1 MFKSIYLKTLRDY
14 RVPILSWGVGLGV
27 LMAAIFAAVPQL
39 LATPEARAS
48 LLALGPSFAWF
59 AEPVKIDTPGGY
71 ATWKY
76 GLTVLIVAL
85 WPMLAQSAM
94 LRGEE
99 ERGSLDVLLS
109 APRTRLRVA
118 LEKVAA
124 TWTALVLMAVIIGLL
139 AFAGA
144 AKSDADTTPTSTILY
159 GLNLATFAAVMGAIS
174 LLFSQFTRERRAAT
188 GWTAG
193 VLFIFI
199 VVDMVHRVVDGTE
212 WLSRLSQ
219 V

>member
-1 MFKSIYLKTLRDY
+1 M
-14 RVPILSWGVGLGV
+14 
-27 LMAAIFAAVPQL
+27 
-39 LATPEARAS
+39 
-48 LLALGPSFAWF
+48 
-59 AEPVKIDTPGGY
+59 
-71 ATWKY
+71 
-76 GLTVLIVAL
+76 TVLIVAL
-85 WPMLAQSAM
+85 WPMLGQSAM

-124 TWTALVLMAVIIGLL
+124 MWTALLLMAVIIGLL

-144 AKSDADTTPTSTILY
+144 AKSGADTTLTSAILY
-159 GLNLATFAAVMGAIS
+159 GLNLATFAAVMGGIC
-174 LLFSQFTRERRAAT
+174 LLISQFTRERRGAT

-193 VLFIFI
+193 VLLVFI

-212 WLSRLSQ
+212 WLSRLSP
-219 V
+219 VYYYNLSKPLIGGDGAHFGARVFLLGLAASL